1 MIASSRKPYL
11 SALLV
16 LALASQ
22 LGACSKTKDDVAVAP
37 ENAASTTAVAADAAK
52 LDEEGQEEGI
62 DQKLSAYIDC
72 YNRMDGSAH
81 RSISRYASWVKD
93 MKAGPSGNE
102 RVVYGLYEIDGETIT
117 SCKQGF
123 AGAAKAKPALTLDAV
138 GTAYIDALDALNKVV
153 EEAYPYYD
161 RENYKDDGFAKGKQL
176 HVRLAAQIAGFQ
188 AASNKFSDELEKEND
203 KRLEAQ
209 MNKLEKEQ
217 GRKLP
222 YLQMAT
228 MHQAKQLIRL
238 IEAESF
244 AADQA
249 ATRLAAFE
257 KITDETM
264 SFGKTSKDAMPGSW
278 HSFESAAEDFRKAA
292 KERVRRVRDK
302 VPYSEGE
309 KMMLKPGSAWMV
321 EGSQEKLIKAYN
333 SLVEASNSLQ

>member
-1 MIASSRKPYL
+1 MTASSRKPYL

-22 LGACSKTKDDVAVAP
+22 LGACSKKKEEVAVAP
-37 ENAASTTAVAADAAK
+37 ATAASATAAVADAAK
-52 LDEEGQEEGI
+52 PDEEGKEEGI
-62 DQKLSAYIDC
+62 DQKLSSYIDC

-93 MKAGPSGNE
+93 MKAGPSGKE

-123 AGAAKAKPALTLDAV
+123 AEAAKAKPALALDAV
-138 GTAYIDALDALNKVV
+138 GAAYIGALDGLNKVV

-176 HVRLAAQIAGFQ
+176 HVQLAAQITVFQ

-264 SFGKTSKDAMPGSW
+264 SFGKASKDAMPGSW
-278 HSFESAAEDFRKAA
+278 HSFESAAEDFRKVA